1 MADHLVPKEL
11 LRSQAQRILA
21 AAKEGWD
28 EWECRRATALLL
40 EAGRAMRNA
49 FPHSET
55 LAVFEEAHR
64 LASQTGVR
72 AAQAEA
78 LYYQGV
84 IHTEA
89 GAYDPARQALA
100 DARAIFDEIGDRAG
114 EAATLHGLAT
124 IDAQQD
130 DYDAARAGFHRALD
144 IRQQIGD
151 RAGEAATLHGLATID
166 AQQDD
171 YDAARAGFHRALDIR
186 QAIADRAGEA
196 ATWHQLG
203 FLAAAQGRR
212 AEGARLVALCF
223 LIDQSIGHGDAEKT
237 FAALV
242 GLASEL
248 QYTQEQFAAMLREVA
263 EAYARERGQGLLRA
277 AFPDGEP
284 PPA

>member
-1 MADHLVPKEL
+1 MLARLFRAGGDAAAARRYQRMADHLVPKEL

-144 IRQQIGD
+144 IRQ
-151 RAGEAATLHGLATID
+151 
-166 AQQDD
+166 
-171 YDAARAGFHRALDIR
+171 
-186 QAIADRAGEA
+186 AIADRAGEA